1 MPKQHHFYG
10 ENHLHF
16 LTASTYHRVRLFKS
30 VSFCEEFIKTLD
42 HLRTEQGFRLLGY
55 VLMPDHFHLLIWP
68 SDMANPSKI
77 VGSLKERT
85 AKHIIKKLKK
95 ESEAAWCKKMLNAIR
110 LPASVHDEAS
120 YRVWQRRFYDFN
132 VWSEK
137 KRLEKL
143 DYMHANPVKSR
154 LVESPEAWKWSSW
167 RFYNLEDSSLL
178 AMDRLS

>member
-1 MPKQHHFYG
+1 
-10 ENHLHF
+10 
-16 LTASTYHRVRLFKS
+16 
-30 VSFCEEFIKTLD
+30 
-42 HLRTEQGFRLLGY
+42 
-55 VLMPDHFHLLIWP
+55 
-68 SDMANPSKI
+68 
-77 VGSLKERT
+77 
-85 AKHIIKKLKK
+85 
-95 ESEAAWCKKMLNAIR
+95 MLNAIR